1 MGEYKVDYD
10 TRTRGTSIE
19 TCRTEARNS
28 INNMLEALND
38 IEERNLYDQHKIMV
52 TFQVDS
58 ATKAKCGVE
67 GDAPATFSVE
77 SNFLREL
84 GFVTHHGIHHMFTI
98 KAIAQNQKLTLDA
111 HLGMAPST
119 ANLKK

>member
-10 TRTRGTSIE
+10 TRARGTSIE
-19 TCRTEARNS
+19 TCRSEARSS

-38 IEERNLYDQHKIMV
+38 IEERNLYDNKIKV

-67 GDAPATFSVE
+67 GDAPASFAVE
-77 SNFLREL
+77 TNFLREL
-84 GFVTHHGIHHMFTI
+84 SFTTHHGIHHMFTI
-98 KAIAQNQKLTLDA
+98 KAIAANQDLTLDA
-111 HLGMAPST
+111 HLGVAPST

>member
-52 TFQVDS
+52 TF
-58 ATKAKCGVE
+58 
-67 GDAPATFSVE
+67 
-77 SNFLREL
+77 
-84 GFVTHHGIHHMFTI
+84 
-98 KAIAQNQKLTLDA
+98 
-111 HLGMAPST
+111 
-119 ANLKK
+119 